1 MKGMQEHPVLRG
13 RLTMRVKFR
22 ACIIFFFVSFFLV
35 PGLFAERTF
44 NLAVVRHQDFQPFEK
59 AYEGFMSG
67 LTVWGYRDRI
77 KIVED
82 FNAKSNIR
90 DLEAHIQSYRNR
102 SDIDLI
108 FSIGTHSTKRLAK
121 TVTHIPMVYTIVGD
135 PERAGIVSDW
145 KSSGKN
151 YTGVETPEYYSKVVR
166 LMHNYIP
173 FKSLGMIY
181 LEGSPSH
188 EAGIDQIV
196 VLAKELGFTFIRK
209 GFPLR
214 NAKKVPYPKAV
225 TRKNIADAL
234 EAVCPHVEAFF
245 VQTSNAFTRNFDLFE
260 TAFLKHR
267 LISAGDPTNIERG
280 LVMGVG
286 KDAYHFGEQC
296 AQYAIQILEGAAPAS
311 LPMDVGGK
319 LTIDVNLKAAER
331 IGFKPPFE
339 LLSAADNLYQRLA
352 ATKQDQ
358 QQ

>member
-1 MKGMQEHPVLRG
+1 MRILKGV
-13 RLTMRVKFR
+13 
-22 ACIIFFFVSFFLV
+22 CIIILITGVFSA
-35 PGLFAERTF
+35 PALFAGKRF
-44 NLAVVRHQDFQPFEK
+44 NLAVVRHQDFQPFEQ

-67 LTVWGYRDRI
+67 LTVWGYRNRI
-77 KIVED
+77 NIVENY
-82 FNAKSNIR
+82 NAKSNIKE
-90 DLEAHIQSYRNR
+90 LEARIKSYSQR

-121 TVTHIPMVYTIVGD
+121 TVTDTPMVFTIVGD
-135 PERAGIVSDW
+135 PERAGIVSNW

-166 LMHNYIP
+166 LMHHYIP

-188 EAGIDQIV
+188 EAGISQIV
-196 VLAKELGFTFIRK
+196 TLSKELGFTFIRK

-214 NAKKVPYPKAV
+214 NNQKVPFPKEV
-225 TRKNIADAL
+225 TRKNITNAL
-234 EAVCPHVEAFF
+234 ETVCPQVEVFF
-245 VQTSNAFTRNFDLFE
+245 VQTSNAFSRNFDLFRS
-260 TAFLKHR
+260 AFFKHR
-267 LISAGDPTNIERG
+267 LLSAGDPTNIEKG

-296 AQYAIQILEGAAPAS
+296 AQYAIQILEGTSPAT

-319 LTIDVNLKAAER
+319 LTIDVNLKAAEV

-339 LLSAADNLYQRLA
+339 LLSAADNLYQHLA
-352 ATKQDQ
+352 TAVEAKK
-358 QQ
+358 